1 MPSSLIDA
9 DSVLAVDV
17 GSCTT
22 RATLF
27 DVVEGSYRFIAI
39 GQSPTSAAAPFKDV
53 CVGVV
58 RAIENLQEITGR
70 TFLSSD
76 RSLIIPSQ
84 EGVGIDSFVATISAG
99 PAIKTVIV
107 GLLNDVSLQSVNRLA
122 RSTYAR
128 VMESIGANDR
138 RKPEEHIDG
147 LLRLE
152 PDLILMAGGTNGGAT
167 RSVQKIINIIGLACY
182 LMPAEKRP
190 SVLFAGN
197 QAVAKEVNAS
207 LAALT
212 SSLHISPNI
221 RPSLDVEDIQPA
233 SRDLADV
240 YMQIRRNHLG
250 GVEELYSWSGG
261 NLLPTAYA
269 QGRLIRFMC
278 QAYKSNKG
286 ILGVDIGASA
296 TTIAA
301 GFNGELTLGVY
312 PQFGLGEGLSG
323 LLRYTSLDDILRWL
337 PLEIPANYVRN
348 YLYQKSTYPE
358 SMPAT
363 LEDMAIEQAITRQM
377 LRLAIG
383 AAIKDIPANV
393 RRPFAGGLPYFE
405 PILVGGSA
413 ITNAPTNGQ
422 GLLMLLDSIQPI
434 GITTIILDQNHLLPG
449 IGAAAEN
456 HPILPVQILESGA
469 FMGLASVVAPVSNAR
484 AGTPILRGRLVT
496 SDGNETRFEINQGTL
511 DVLPLPSWQTG
522 QLFLEP
528 LHRVD
533 AGFGPGRSGDVQ
545 VSGTLL
551 GVVIDARGRPLQ
563 LSKENGRRREL
574 LKKWIWT
581 LGG

>member
-9 DSVLAVDV
+9 DSVMAVDV

-39 GQSPTSAAAPFKDV
+39 GQSPTTAAAPFMDV
-53 CVGVV
+53 GEGVV
-58 RAIENLQEITGR
+58 RAIENLQETTGR
-70 TFLSSD
+70 KFLSSD

-84 EGVGIDSFVATISAG
+84 DGVGIDTFVATISAG

-128 VMESIGANDR
+128 IVERIGVNDR
-138 RKPEEHIDG
+138 RKPEGQIDSI
-147 LLRLE
+147 LRLE
-152 PDLILMAGGTNGGAT
+152 PDLILIAGGTNDGAT
-167 RSVQKIINIIGLACY
+167 KSVQKIIDIIGLACY
-182 LMPAEKRP
+182 LMPPESRP
-190 SVLFAGN
+190 SVLYAGN
-197 QAVAKEVNAS
+197 QAMSDEVTES
-207 LAALT
+207 LSTLT
-212 SSLHISPNI
+212 PLLHISPNI
-221 RPSLDVEDIQPA
+221 RPSLDVDDLQPA
-233 SRDLADV
+233 SRELADLNI
-240 YMQIRRNHLG
+240 QIRRSKLG

-269 QGRLIRFMC
+269 QGRLIRFMS

-301 GFNGELTLGVY
+301 GFHGELTLGVY
-312 PQFGLGEGLSG
+312 PQFGLGEHLPG

-337 PLEIPANYVRN
+337 PLEIPANYVQD
-348 YLYQKSTYPE
+348 YLYQKSTYPD

-363 LEDMAIEQAITRQM
+363 IEDMAIEQAITRQV
-377 LRLAIG
+377 LRLAIVT
-383 AAIKDIPANV
+383 ANKDIPANV
-393 RRPFAGGLPYFE
+393 HRPSSGGLPYFE
-405 PILVGGSA
+405 LILVGGSA
-413 ITNAPTNGQ
+413 ITNASTIGQ
-422 GLLMLLDSIQPI
+422 GLLMVLDGIQPV
-434 GITTIILDQNHLLPG
+434 GTTTIILDQNHLLPG
-449 IGAAAEN
+449 IGAAAEIN
-456 HPILPVQILESGA
+456 PTLPVQILESGA
-469 FMGLASVVAPVSNAR
+469 FMGLASVVTPVSNAR
-484 AGTPILRGRLVT
+484 IGTPILSGRLVT
-496 SDGNETRFEINQGTL
+496 KNGTETKFEINQGTL
-511 DVLPLPSWQTG
+511 DVLALPSGQTG

-528 LHRVD
+528 LHRTDV
-533 AGFGPGRSGDVQ
+533 GFGPGRSGDIQ
-545 VSGTLL
+545 VSGTQV

-563 LSKENGRRREL
+563 LSNENGRRREM

>member
-27 DVVEGSYRFIAI
+27 DVVESSYRFIAI

-53 CVGVV
+53 GEGVV
-58 RAIENLQEITGR
+58 QAIENLQEITGR
-70 TFLSSD
+70 TFLNKD
-76 RSLIIPSQ
+76 RCLIIPSQ

-99 PAIKTVIV
+99 PAVKTVIV
-107 GLLNDVSLQSVNRLA
+107 GLLNDVSLQSVQRLA
-122 RSTYAR
+122 HSTYAS
-128 VMESIGANDR
+128 VMESIGVNDR
-138 RKPEEHIDG
+138 RKPEELIDG
-147 LLRLE
+147 ILRLE
-152 PDLILMAGGTNGGAT
+152 PDLILIAGGTNGGAT
-167 RSVQKIINIIGLACY
+167 RSVQKIIDIIGLACY

-197 QAVAKEVNAS
+197 QDVAKDVNAS
-207 LAALT
+207 LTPMT
-212 SSLHISPNI
+212 SSMHISSNI

-233 SRDLADV
+233 SRELADV
-240 YMQIRRNHLG
+240 YLQIRRNHLG
-250 GVEELYSWSGG
+250 GVEELYSWSEG

-269 QGRLIRFMC
+269 QGRLIRFMS
-278 QAYKSNKG
+278 QAYKSNKN

-323 LLRYTSLDDILRWL
+323 LLRHTSLDDIMRWL
-337 PLEIPANYVRN
+337 PLDIPTNNVRD

-363 LEDMAIEQAITRQM
+363 LEDMAIEQAITRQV

-383 AAIKDIPANV
+383 ATIKDIPVTV

-413 ITNAPTNGQ
+413 ITNAPTMGQ
-422 GLLMLLDSIQPI
+422 GLLMLLDSIQPV
-434 GITTIILDQNHLLPG
+434 GITTFILDQNHLLPG
-449 IGAAAEN
+449 LGAAAAN
-456 HPILPVQILESGA
+456 NPILPVQIIESGA
-469 FMGLASVVAPVSNAR
+469 FMGLASVVVPVSNAR
-484 AGTPILRGRLVT
+484 VGSTILHGRLVT
-496 SDGNETRFEINQGTL
+496 RDENETRFEIKQGTL
-511 DVLPLPSWQTG
+511 DVLPLPSGQTG
-522 QLFLEP
+522 HLFLEP
-528 LHRVD
+528 LHGVD

-545 VSGTLL
+545 FSGTQL

-563 LSKENGRRREL
+563 LPSENGRRREL

>member
-9 DSVLAVDV
+9 DSVMAVDV

-53 CVGVV
+53 GEGVV
-58 RAIENLQEITGR
+58 RAIENLQETTGR
-70 TFLSSD
+70 KFLSSD

-122 RSTYAR
+122 RSTYSR
-128 VMESIGANDR
+128 VVESIGVNDR
-138 RKPEEHIDG
+138 RKPEEQIDRI
-147 LLRLE
+147 LRLE
-152 PDLILMAGGTNGGAT
+152 PDLVLIAGGTNDGAT
-167 RSVQKIINIIGLACY
+167 RSVQKIIDIIGLACY
-182 LMPAEKRP
+182 LMPPESRP
-190 SVLFAGN
+190 SILYAGN
-197 QAVAKEVNAS
+197 QAVSKDVTES
-207 LAALT
+207 LSALT

-221 RPSLDVEDIQPA
+221 RPSLDVDDLQPA
-233 SRDLADV
+233 SRVLADV
-240 YMQIRRNHLG
+240 TTQIRRNSLG
-250 GVEELYSWSGG
+250 GVEELYSWSSG

-269 QGRLIRFMC
+269 QGRLIRFMS
-278 QAYKSNKG
+278 QAYSSKKG

-301 GFNGELTLGVY
+301 GFQGELTLGVY
-312 PQFGLGEGLSG
+312 PQFGLGEHLSG
-323 LLRYTSLDDILRWL
+323 LLRYTSLEDILRWL
-337 PLEIPANYVRN
+337 PLEIPANYVRD
-348 YLYQKSTYPE
+348 YLYQKSTYPD

-363 LEDMAIEQAITRQM
+363 IEDMAIEQAITRQV
-377 LRLAIG
+377 LQLAIVT
-383 AAIKDIPANV
+383 ANKDIPANV
-393 RRPFAGGLPYFE
+393 QRPSSGGLPYFE

-413 ITNAPTNGQ
+413 ITNASTIGQ
-422 GLLMLLDSIQPI
+422 GLLMLLDGIQPV
-434 GITTIILDQNHLLPG
+434 GTTTIILDQNHLLPG
-449 IGAAAEN
+449 IGAAAGIN
-456 HPILPVQILESGA
+456 PILPVQILESGA
-469 FMGLASVVAPVSNAR
+469 FMGLASIVAPVSNTR
-484 AGTPILRGRLVT
+484 MGTPILRGRLVT
-496 SDGNETRFEINQGTL
+496 KEGLETKFEINQGTL
-511 DVLPLPSWQTG
+511 DVLALPSGQSG

-528 LHRVD
+528 LHRTDV
-533 AGFGPGRSGDVQ
+533 GFGPGHSGDIQ
-545 VSGTLL
+545 VSGTQV

-563 LSKENGRRREL
+563 LSKENGRRREM